1 MSAEDLDNTF
11 EVIYRKYFVR
21 LQNALTLKRG
31 VVDPLIKSWRE
42 MGVNVDSLFNPAQ
55 DSSEKEQIEFFRKRF
70 LPASKAAMEIVGR
83 ETRRF
88 EIDLLLNNYQN
99 YLESFGQLLL
109 EWIYGLLSANEAKSI
124 KMHMKILRDLMK

>member
-1 MSAEDLDNTF
+1 
-11 EVIYRKYFVR
+11 
-21 LQNALTLKRG
+21 
-31 VVDPLIKSWRE
+31 

-99 YLESFGQLLL
+99 YLESFGTTDC
-109 EWIYGLLSANEAKSI
+109 WNGFMACCRRTKR
-124 KMHMKILRDLMK
+124 KV